1 MQTINLK
8 SYNIYGQQIREGNI
22 YVDTENETLI
32 TQSGKKFK
40 IVTDYEYTYKIMKT
54 QIKASRGTKGLIEFF
69 DEINNP
75 ESPFNPSI
83 TDMFIQ
89 L

>member
-1 MQTINLK
+1 MKTINLI
-8 SYNIYGQQIREGNI
+8 SYNIYGQKIREGNI

-40 IVTDYEYTYKIMKT
+40 IVPDYEYTYRIMKK
-54 QIKASRGTKGLIEFF
+54 QIRAARGTEGLIKFF

-75 ESPFNPSI
+75 DSPFNPSI
-83 TDMFIQ
+83 TNKFIT